1 MSIPLEHY
9 REAAAYMEKRLTV
22 RPQTALVLGSGLG
35 YLADQVEQAT
45 RIPYA
50 EIPHFPRSTVPGHAG
65 ELVLGLLEGQ
75 PVVLLAGRFHYY
87 EGYSME
93 EVTFY
98 VRVLHLLGIRRLLL
112 TNAAG
117 GVNERFRVG
126 EFMLLTDHLHF
137 FTASPLRGAEYPA
150 FGPRFCDMS
159 RVYAPRLR
167 ELARNCAKKSGLSVQ
182 EGVYFYMA
190 GPQFETPAEIR
201 AIRLLGGDAV
211 GMSTVPE
218 AMAAVQCGMEVLGI
232 SCITNLA
239 AGMIPDGVVSDE
251 EVKENAGRVAQAFGT
266 WIRAIVTEIEKL

>member
-1 MSIPLEHY
+1 MGILYERLQKCLEC
-9 REAAAYMEKRLTV
+9 V
-22 RPQTALVLGSGLG
+22 RAKTDFVPKVALVLGSGLG
-35 YLADQVEQAT
+35 AYADTMDVVAT
-45 RIPYA
+45 IDYRDIDT
-50 EIPHFPRSTVPGHAG
+50 FPVSTVPGHR
-65 ELVLGLLEGQ
+65 
-75 PVVLLAGRFHYY
+75 GRFVFGYIADVPAVVMQGRVHYY

-251 EVKENAGRVAQAFGT
+251 EVKENAGRVVQAFGT